1 MAAPT
6 PVTNQTQQGHN
17 VHLLWDALWTD
28 GNQHTDKVV
37 LDLSALNFTDK
48 IKIQKVG
55 INASTGIDVRLELDA
70 GTDELVASH
79 PLGASGAITY
89 DFRDTL
95 NGGIVGSGD
104 LLLTSLSG
112 ADGDRVMLEVLARTY

>member
-1 MAAPT
+1 MLCGLTETSIPT
-6 PVTNQTQQGHN
+6 RS
-17 VHLLWDALWTD
+17 
-28 GNQHTDKVV
+28 V
-37 LDLSALNFTDK
+37 LDLLHSTTHRN
-48 IKIQKVG
+48 QNPEVV
-55 INASTGIDVRLELDA
+55 INASSGIDVRLELDA

-104 LLLTSLSG
+104 LLLSSLSG
-112 ADGDRVMLEVLARTY
+112 ADGDRVMIEVVARTY